1 MHDDED
7 DEAVTADRENPDES
21 DMTDEPATFPC
32 PYCKRE
38 LTEDA
43 ERCDY
48 CGAYLSHE
56 DAPKPMRWTWYVGVI
71 LVIAILLV
79 WLMKI

>member
-1 MHDDED
+1 MYDED
-7 DEAVTADRENPDES
+7 DDEPTTTDREAPDAS

-43 ERCDY
+43 ERCHH
-48 CGAYLSHE
+48 CGAYLSQE
-56 DAPKPMRWTWYVGVI
+56 DAPRPISWTWCIAVI
-71 LVIAILLV
+71 ILIAIVLT
-79 WLMKI
+79 WLWKF

>member
-1 MHDDED
+1 MYDQDDDEPLTTD
-7 DEAVTADRENPDES
+7 HENPDES

-43 ERCDY
+43 ERCHY
-48 CGAYLSHE
+48 CGAYLSQE
-56 DAPKPMRWTWYVGVI
+56 DAPKPISWTWLVAVI
-71 LVIAILLV
+71 LLIAILLT
-79 WLMKI
+79 WLWKM